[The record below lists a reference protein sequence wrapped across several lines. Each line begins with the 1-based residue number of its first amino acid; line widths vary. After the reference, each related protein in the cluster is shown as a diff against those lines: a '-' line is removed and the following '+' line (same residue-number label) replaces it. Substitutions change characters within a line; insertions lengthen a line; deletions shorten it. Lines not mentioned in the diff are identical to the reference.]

1 MEALERGDV
10 SPECEAL
17 GRNVQPNCFPREVC
31 QSQEHLSLYLHPPN
45 PRLAVPH
52 RATVSH
58 DSRRAPRLVASA
70 QSGTELE
77 ALVGAVR
84 GADRKPRGI
93 DGATPPCAAVDR
105 KTFPSSQRVAA
116 RRLLD
121 GFREAATGQSVKS
134 RHPSA
139 MPPSVVTCGHC
150 GYESAQSRS
159 SGIFVV
165 VLVGDANNGE
175 RPSLQLTDDVKWSR
189 GTYRARLSARDPNER
204 LAAPAK
210 LPPSTPSTPNACL
223 PRRAARSTLMSPGLS
238 GDHLGT
244 WLEDKMAAPGQ
255 SPRRD
260 GASERR
266 ASLSSPP
273 APPDRPTLASA
284 VHEGL

>member
-1 MEALERGDV
+1 M
-10 SPECEAL
+10 S
-17 GRNVQPNCFPREVC
+17 
-31 QSQEHLSLYLHPPN
+31 SL
-45 PRLAVPH
+45 
-52 RATVSH
+52 
-58 DSRRAPRLVASA
+58 RAPRSLNRPVAC
-70 QSGTELE
+70 T
-77 ALVGAVR
+77 ALRPRR
-84 GADRKPRGI
+84 G
-93 DGATPPCAAVDR
+93 
-105 KTFPSSQRVAA
+105 
-116 RRLLD
+116 
-121 GFREAATGQSVKS
+121 
-134 RHPSA
+134 
-139 MPPSVVTCGHC
+139 GHC

-175 RPSLQLTDDVKWSR
+175 RPSLQLTDDVKC
-189 GTYRARLSARDPNER
+189 TQQQSANWQHHF
-204 LAAPAK
+204 
-210 LPPSTPSTPNACL
+210 
-223 PRRAARSTLMSPGLS
+223 PGLS